1 MACFGFRCF
10 GKKSVSVGHYLL
22 TGIRD
27 PMNLGT
33 ILRSAYYLGV
43 DRVLVCPEYPTSSLT
58 ATVSKA
64 SSGVL
69 EIFPPLSVNSGVE
82 RYLGARVAEGW
93 QVLCADVDDGGGTK
107 PVLDRPTILLVGA
120 EGAGIPETL
129 RSLCSESV
137 HLPPGRKLH
146 PEVDSLNVSVATA
159 LLIDNIMRT
168 RGNEVD

>member
-1 MACFGFRCF
+1 M
-10 GKKSVSVGHYLL
+10 

-27 PMNLGT
+27 PMNLGA

-43 DRVLVCPEYPTSSLT
+43 DKVLVCPEYPTSILT

-69 EIFPPLSVNSGVE
+69 EIFPPYTVNFGVE
-82 RYLGARVAEGW
+82 RYLGTRVAKGW
-93 QVLCADVDDGGGTK
+93 RVLCADVGGVGGE
-107 PVLDRPTILLVGA
+107 PVLDKPTILIVGA

-129 RSLCSESV
+129 KSLCSEFV

-159 LLIDNIMRT
+159 LLIDKIMRT
-168 RGNEVD
+168 RGNKLQ

>member
-1 MACFGFRCF
+1 
-10 GKKSVSVGHYLL
+10 
-22 TGIRD
+22 
-27 PMNLGT
+27 MNLGT

-43 DRVLVCPEYPTSSLT
+43 DRVLVCPEHPTSSLT

-69 EIFPPLSVNSGVE
+69 EIFPPYSVNSGVE
-82 RYLGARVAEGW
+82 RYLGTRLREGW
-93 QVLCADVDDGGGTK
+93 QLLCADVSGGGGRE
-107 PVLDRPTILLVGA
+107 PVLDKPTILIVGA

-129 RSLCSESV
+129 KPLCSEFV

-159 LLIDNIMRT
+159 LLIDKIMRT
-168 RGNEVD
+168 RENNRLD

>member
-1 MACFGFRCF
+1 
-10 GKKSVSVGHYLL
+10 
-22 TGIRD
+22 
-27 PMNLGT
+27 MNLGA

-43 DRVLVCPEYPTSSLT
+43 ERVLVCPEHPTSSLT

-69 EIFPPLSVNSGVE
+69 EIFPPYSINSGVE
-82 RYLGARVAEGW
+82 GYLGTRVAEGW
-93 QVLCADVDDGGGTK
+93 QVLCADVGGGGGGGGE
-107 PVLDRPTILLVGA
+107 PVLDKPTILIVGA

-129 RSLCSESV
+129 KSLCSEFV

-159 LLIDNIMRT
+159 LLIDKIMRT
-168 RGNEVD
+168 RGNKPD